1 MSLLR
6 LSSMEYL
13 IPFWTNYPLKI
24 MPSCMFITGTKL
36 SIITFPI
43 AFFPMKI
50 IPFATSFGMNGVG
63 NGNPLHYSCLENP
76 TDIGAGQ
83 TTVHRVAKS
92 WTRLSSWAVDARV
105 TEVIHIWKPH
115 LSKPAKLF
123 FTIFFTKSGFLINN
137 LHVSFNAS
145 QIPRSWS
152 FYTHLYLLYFCNIE
166 SQSLVLQSGVKPSL
180 WTLKIL
186 FNTPPQLFYHFI

>member
-1 MSLLR
+1 MSLLW

-24 MPSCMFITGTKL
+24 MPSYMFITGTKL

-50 IPFATSFGMNGVG
+50 IPFATSFDMNGVG
-63 NGNPLHYSCLENP
+63 NGNPLHYSCPESP
-76 TDIGAGQ
+76 TDRGPGQ
-83 TTVHRVAKS
+83 TIVHRVAKS
-92 WTRLSSWAVDARV
+92 WTWPSTWAIDMKVRR
-105 TEVIHIWKPH
+105 EVIHIWKPH
-115 LSKPAKLF
+115 LWKPAKLF
-123 FTIFFTKSGFLINN
+123 FMKSGFLINN
-137 LHVSFNAS
+137 LCVSFNAP

-152 FYTHLYLLYFCNIE
+152 FYSHWHLLYFCNIE
-166 SQSLVLQSGVKPSL
+166 LQSLALQSVVKPSL

-186 FNTPPQLFYHFI
+186 FSTSP